1 MGLQNLECA
10 LARESNVEL
19 VLFFCELAFFI
30 LPFTHLISKFIGSSS
45 TSNFTLFINALS
57 YLSLVL
63 SILLLGR
70 MAKNNTY
77 GQGYC
82 PANHL

>member
-1 MGLQNLECA
+1 
-10 LARESNVEL
+10 
-19 VLFFCELAFFI
+19 
-30 LPFTHLISKFIGSSS
+30 
-45 TSNFTLFINALS
+45 
-57 YLSLVL
+57 LVL

-82 PANHL
+82 PAYHL

>member
-1 MGLQNLECA
+1 
-10 LARESNVEL
+10 LA
-19 VLFFCELAFFI
+19 
-30 LPFTHLISKFIGSSS
+30 
-45 TSNFTLFINALS
+45 
-57 YLSLVL
+57 L

-77 GQGYC
+77 GQVYC